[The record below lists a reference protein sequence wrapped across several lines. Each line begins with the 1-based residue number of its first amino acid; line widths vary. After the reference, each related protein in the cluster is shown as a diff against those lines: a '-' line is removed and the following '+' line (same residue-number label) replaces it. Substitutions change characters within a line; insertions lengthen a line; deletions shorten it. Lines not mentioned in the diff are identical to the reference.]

1 MRVNN
6 ANTDNI
12 KDLEQ
17 ELATWELK
25 FNQREE
31 FWRNRLSDQMKLM
44 EEFQKQANR
53 AKSEQMSAMQY
64 LSQRRQEQVGIDR
77 KQSQLSS
84 NNYNNVSQ
92 FIKPTHEQADQ
103 DN

>member
-44 EEFQKQANR
+44 EEFQKEANR
-53 AKSEQMSAMQY
+53 AKS
-64 LSQRRQEQVGIDR
+64 
-77 KQSQLSS
+77 
-84 NNYNNVSQ
+84 
-92 FIKPTHEQADQ
+92 
-103 DN
+103 